1 MIEVTSTEQRA
12 ARSQQ
17 QSPKWSQWS
26 SHQQSS
32 WEPPPHRPWQLAEA
46 TQRPGVTNPDSVE
59 DAVEPGAVIVT
70 TSAVVLAGGPGVAT
84 SVSVVTSCG
93 VSPVTRA
100 VEEVAVRDFSD
111 TSGCGVTSTPSTPS
125 PPSVVTFSA
134 APPWVVTPAGGRL
147 VVDTTDA
154 LLLIQMVS

>member
-1 MIEVTSTEQRA
+1 MIEVTSTEQRV

-46 TQRPGVTNPDSVE
+46 TQRPGVTDP
-59 DAVEPGAVIVT
+59 EPEGVIVT
-70 TSAVVLAGGPGVAT
+70 TSAVVLAAGPGVAT

-111 TSGCGVTSTPSTPS
+111 TSGCGVTSTPSTPA
-125 PPSVVTFSA
+125 PPSVVTFSP

>member
-1 MIEVTSTEQRA
+1 M

-46 TQRPGVTNPDSVE
+46 THWPGVTNTPDSVE
-59 DAVEPGAVIVT
+59 DAGEPEGVIVT
-70 TSAVVLAGGPGVAT
+70 TSAVVLAAGPGVAT

-111 TSGCGVTSTPSTPS
+111 TSGCGVTSTPSPPS
-125 PPSVVTFSA
+125 PPSVVTPS
-134 APPWVVTPAGGRL
+134 PPWVVTPAGGSL
-147 VVDTTDA
+147 VVDA